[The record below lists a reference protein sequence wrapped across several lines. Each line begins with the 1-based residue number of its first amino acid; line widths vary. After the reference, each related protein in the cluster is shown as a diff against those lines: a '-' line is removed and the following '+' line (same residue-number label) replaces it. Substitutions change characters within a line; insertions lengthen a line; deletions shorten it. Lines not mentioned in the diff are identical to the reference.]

1 MLKKEGRNKPL
12 RKKLKIKKNLKIFFQ
27 SNKSKRL
34 YLMSFIQN
42 NLKMT
47 NKKRFIAY

>member
-1 MLKKEGRNKPL
+1 MLKKEERNKPL
-12 RKKLKIKKNLKIFFQ
+12 RKKVKIRKKLKMWLQ
-27 SNKSKRL
+27 SNKNKKL

-47 NKKRFIAY
+47 NKKRFITY